1 MTEVTDP
8 AVAPLDYAD
17 GAEATVAELL
27 RGTDDVSSGSAALA
41 ERITSW
47 ETAYHFSPQRAGLLA
62 PLRIGPGMR
71 VVDVGCGSGV
81 LTRALG
87 ETGAEVV
94 GVEAMPDRAEAARAR
109 CRDLPGVRIV
119 CDRVESALPAV
130 SGCDVALLCGV
141 LEYSDK
147 YGDGPAALLAAVR
160 ASLAPGG
167 VVVLAIEN
175 QLGLRYLLGGTEDHH
190 SRSWIGLAGYPGEHR
205 APHTWPRGVLAGLLA
220 DAGLP
225 AQRWLLPYPDYKLP
239 RILLDESVF
248 ARPDAPELVDKL
260 VREPLRGAFGGN
272 DAAVAGRTPHRL
284 ATEQGIGALVASSF
298 LVVAG
303 PSAADLTRTCEPG
316 LAWLNNDGRRPEWRR
331 LRRLDDRLTLH
342 TVRDGAGLPDHHTH
356 PWLRQ
361 ELVAAESLTPGRPLD
376 AHLLD
381 ALSAKDFDQLD
392 ALVARWRAAT
402 LADAR
407 ALRDDDRRHPYL
419 PGRAGVDVLP
429 ADLLDAHPGNFI
441 VSEDGELTRV
451 DREWLAGDGVDAE
464 LVMLRGLLEFAR
476 EIVDNHAPHPWSPTA
491 SPADVLAGLVAS
503 AGLAER
509 LPERWAEL
517 VAAEAELQSAVAGGS
532 PADIAAAIESAGAVP
547 ADPPLWTVPGGLAT
561 LRAEHGRV
569 AKAVEDAR
577 WATDRAAELTE
588 RLATVEGQLADH
600 VAALAGQ
607 GAELAA
613 ERAASELV
621 RDELSSALLALDEK
635 DDRIGLA
642 FAELTAAVRE
652 LESVRAEQAH
662 VAGVLADTRAEL
674 AAAQAHA
681 AAVERTWTVR
691 AANRLWWPLRSRLR
705 GRWDLLR
712 AHPSVPADDVLRRL
726 APTDR
731 FTRYRAAAASHRD
744 GRLYFDVPIPAAT
757 EPDLTVSGWV
767 THPDLA
773 VVAVWLLVDGA
784 AHAMELGGHRP
795 DVTVALRRAGVP
807 VGEHSGVTG
816 TVPVT
821 EPGPVGL
828 RVRLADGTVLE
839 RALGAVEVVEP
850 AESADQG

>member
-27 RGTDDVSSGSAALA
+27 RATDDVSSGSAALA

-62 PLRIGPGMR
+62 PLRVGPGMR

-94 GVEAMPDRAEAARAR
+94 GIEAVPDRADAAVAR
-109 CRDLPGVRIV
+109 CRGLPNVRIV
-119 CDRVESALPAV
+119 RDRVESALRAV

-160 ASLAPGG
+160 DALAPGG

-190 SRSWIGLAGYPGEHR
+190 SRSWIGLAGYPGDRR

-239 RILLDESVF
+239 RVLLDEAVF

-260 VREPLRGAFGGN
+260 VREPLRGVFGGN
-272 DAAVAGRTPHRL
+272 DAAVAGRTAHRL
-284 ATEQGIGALVASSF
+284 ATEAGIGALVGSSF

-303 PSAADLTRTCEPG
+303 PSAADLARTTEPG

-331 LRRLDDRLTLH
+331 LRRLDDRLVLH
-342 TVRDGAGLPDHHTH
+342 TVRDGTGVPAHHEH

-361 ELVAAESLTPGRPLD
+361 EIVAAEPLTPGRPLD

-381 ALSAKDFDQLD
+381 ALSANDF
-392 ALVARWRAAT
+392 ARIGELMAAWRAAT

-407 ALRDDDRRHPYL
+407 PLRDDDRRHPYL
-419 PGRAGVDVLP
+419 PGRTGVDVLP

-441 VSEDGELTRV
+441 VAQDGGLTRV

-464 LVMLRGLLEFAR
+464 LAMLRGLLEFAR
-476 EIVDNHAPHPWSPTA
+476 EIVDNHAPHPWSPTGSA
-491 SPADVLAGLVAS
+491 RDVLAGLCAA
-503 AGLAER
+503 AGLADR

-517 VAAEAELQSAVAGGS
+517 VAAEAELQAAVAGGE
-532 PADIAAAIESAGAVP
+532 PADIAAA
-547 ADPPLWTVPGGLAT
+547 
-561 LRAEHGRV
+561 
-569 AKAVEDAR
+569 VEA
-577 WATDRAAELTE
+577 
-588 RLATVEGQLADH
+588 
-600 VAALAGQ
+600 
-607 GAELAA
+607 
-613 ERAASELV
+613 
-621 RDELSSALLALDEK
+621 
-635 DDRIGLA
+635 
-642 FAELTAAVRE
+642 
-652 LESVRAEQAH
+652 
-662 VAGVLADTRAEL
+662 
-674 AAAQAHA
+674 
-681 AAVERTWTVR
+681 
-691 AANRLWWPLRSRLR
+691 
-705 GRWDLLR
+705 
-712 AHPSVPADDVLRRL
+712 
-726 APTDR
+726 
-731 FTRYRAAAASHRD
+731 
-744 GRLYFDVPIPAAT
+744 
-757 EPDLTVSGWV
+757 
-767 THPDLA
+767 
-773 VVAVWLLVDGA
+773 
-784 AHAMELGGHRP
+784 
-795 DVTVALRRAGVP
+795 
-807 VGEHSGVTG
+807 
-816 TVPVT
+816 
-821 EPGPVGL
+821 
-828 RVRLADGTVLE
+828 
-839 RALGAVEVVEP
+839 
-850 AESADQG
+850 

>member
-27 RGTDDVSSGSAALA
+27 RDTDDVSSGSAALA
-41 ERITSW
+41 DRITSW

-62 PLRIGPGMR
+62 PLRIGPGLR

-87 ETGAEVV
+87 ETGADVV
-94 GVEAMPDRAEAARAR
+94 GIEAMPDRADAARAR
-109 CRDLPGVRIV
+109 CRDLPNVRIV

-130 SGCDVALLCGV
+130 SGCDIALLCGV

-160 ASLAPGG
+160 GSLAADG

-190 SRSWIGLAGYPGEHR
+190 STSWIGLAGYPGDQR

-303 PSAADLTRTCEPG
+303 PSPADVARTSEPG

-342 TVRDGAGLPDHHTH
+342 TVRDGTGVPDHHTH

-361 ELVAAESLTPGRPLD
+361 ELVAAEPLTPGRPLD

-392 ALVARWRAAT
+392 TLIARWRAAT
-402 LADAR
+402 EADAR

-419 PGRAGVDVLP
+419 PGSPDVDVLP

-441 VSEDGELTRV
+441 VSADGDLTRV

-491 SPADVLAGLVAS
+491 SPADVLAGLAAA

-517 VAAEAELQSAVAGGS
+517 VVAEAALQAAVAGGE
-532 PADIAAAIESAGAVP
+532 PAVIAAAIEAGASLS
-547 ADPPLWTVPGGLAT
+547 ADPPLWAVPGGLAT
-561 LRAEHGRV
+561 LRADHATATR
-569 AKAVEDAR
+569 AVEDAR
-577 WATDRAAELTE
+577 RATGRAAALTE
-588 RLATVEGQLADH
+588 RLSTVEGRLADH
-600 VAALAGQ
+600 VAALAD
-607 GAELAA
+607 
-613 ERAASELV
+613 ERATTELV
-621 RDELSSALLALDEK
+621 RDELATALLALDEK

-652 LESVRAEQAH
+652 LESVRAEHAH

-674 AAAQAHA
+674 AATRAHV

-691 AANRLWWPLRSRLR
+691 AANRTWWPFWSRTR
-705 GRWDLLR
+705 AWWDLLR
-712 AHPSVPADDVLRRL
+712 AHPSAQADDVLRRL
-726 APTDR
+726 VPTDR
-731 FTRYRAAAASHRD
+731 FARYRAAAVSGRD
-744 GRLYFDVPIPAAT
+744 SRLYFDVPIPST
-757 EPDLTVSGWV
+757 TGPELEVSGWV
-767 THPDLA
+767 AHSDMP
-773 VVAVWLLVDGA
+773 VVAVRLLVGGA
-784 AHAMELGGHRP
+784 GHAMELGGHRP
-795 DVTVALRRAGVP
+795 DVTVALRRDGVP
-807 VGEHSGVTG
+807 VDEYSGVTV

-821 EPGPVGL
+821 EPGPVHL
-828 RVRLADGTVLE
+828 RVHLADGTVLE
-839 RALGAVEVVEP
+839 RALGFVD
-850 AESADQG
+850 SADEG